1 MRAIAPLLIVGSLLV
16 ATACTPVDEPG
27 VADPNLGGQFG
38 EETGDKCEL
47 IDEVE
52 LGWDEESPLGFTPN
66 DLADLLVGDTVG
78 VLTWVDGSTTGYA
91 ASLAEGASAFYRSY
105 EQVDDGSGAEIDYGC
120 GEVVAIELSM
130 QFSSDE
136 GALDE
141 SWDLTLESG
150 YTDVAGLTVELD
162 DMTGSL
168 DIASFSSETF
178 DETWAD
184 LTITFDD
191 EEGPSGEIVGYGE
204 SRSSGSGS
212 GEGTVT
218 VSRFDIATF

>member
-1 MRAIAPLLIVGSLLV
+1 MRAIAPLLIAGSLLV
-16 ATACTPVDEPG
+16 ATACTPVDEP
-27 VADPNLGGQFG
+27 DPNLGGQFG

-47 IDEVE
+47 TDEVD
-52 LGWDEESPLGFTPN
+52 LDWDEESPLGFTPN
-66 DLADLLVGDTVG
+66 DLAALVVGDSSGT
-78 VLTWVDGSTTGYA
+78 LTWADGAQADYA
-91 ASLAEGASAFYRSY
+91 SSIAEGSSAFYRVY

-120 GEVVAIELSM
+120 GTVVAIELSM
-130 QFSSDE
+130 QFSSDD

-162 DMTGSL
+162 DVSGGL
-168 DIASFSSETF
+168 DISAFATETY
-178 DETWAD
+178 DEVWAD

-191 EEGPSGEIVGYGE
+191 EDGTTGEIVGYGE

-212 GEGTVT
+212 GDGTVT
-218 VSRFDIATF
+218 LSRFDIATF